1 MLFMDN
7 RQILLA
13 YLIGLIAS
21 VLFTWPAGL
30 LMILVI
36 SHINGDLRDTTKE

>member
-1 MLFMDN
+1 MDN
-7 RQILLA
+7 RQIALA

-30 LMILVI
+30 VMIMVYA
-36 SHINGDLRDTTKE
+36 HINGDLSTPKE